1 MASVSLS
8 DFLSTCN
15 LKSFIDQFVE
25 EGITRIEDIED
36 LTSSKLADFGFS
48 ETQTLRLFRYFN
60 QWKSSPSGETV
71 QAAVDPGQ
79 SAPETEI
86 QDKVMDKPEKQGH
99 SQLIKEKVS
108 VPLGQGFFNKLGGS
122 GTAMDKNQLK
132 KLYKGLWY
140 ENPNTLKH
148 KLSNSFILEMTHSR
162 FTNFKTQRELEA
174 WARKEREARL
184 EILFAV
190 HDLDD
195 RLARES
201 AYFKNKNILWQ
212 MSQLKLK
219 YPVVNAIVFPVS
231 RANAEFMS
239 LYVTELK
246 PILNKVNSLLEKC
259 QSAFDSTFSSQGN
272 VPQSNKE
279 ANNFYQKVL
288 KRMTRVK
295 STVVAEVERI
305 EEIMRNL
312 PEKQQAD
319 LAKAVATRKTKYNK
333 RKDSRRNRRDALKKR
348 KIENS
353 PDSQEH
359 DTPTES
365 GLISKPSEKPS
376 KWQDET
382 ATVSVHTPTE
392 SELIS
397 KPSENPSKQQ
407 DETATVSVDQS
418 SDITSE
424 DDYGKKFGWSDSDD
438 NSILSVPAAVD
449 ALDEDISDDD
459 DASLSPLSPDEY
471 M

>member
-1 MASVSLS
+1 M
-8 DFLSTCN
+8 
-15 LKSFIDQFVE
+15 
-25 EGITRIEDIED
+25 
-36 LTSSKLADFGFS
+36 
-48 ETQTLRLFRYFN
+48 FRYFN
-60 QWKSSPSGETV
+60 QWESSGKTV

-86 QDKVMDKPEKQGH
+86 HDKLMDKPEKQGH
-99 SQLIKEKVS
+99 GQLIKGKVS
-108 VPLGQGFFNKLGGS
+108 VPLGQGFFNKLGGI

-132 KLYKGLWY
+132 KLYKGLWN

-148 KLSNSFILEMTHSR
+148 ELSNSFILEMTHSR
-162 FTNFKTQRELEA
+162 STNFKTQRELET

-195 RLARES
+195 RFARES
-201 AYFKNKNILWQ
+201 AYFKNKHILWQ
-212 MSQLKLK
+212 MSQVKLK

-239 LYVTELK
+239 LYGTELK
-246 PILNKVNSLLEKC
+246 PILNKVSSRLEKC
-259 QSAFDSTFSSQGN
+259 QSAFDTTFSSKGK

-279 ANNFYQKVL
+279 ANNFYHKVL

-312 PEKQQAD
+312 PERQQAN
-319 LAKAVATRKTKYNK
+319 LAKAVAIRKTKYNK
-333 RKDSRRNRRDALKKR
+333 RKDTRKNRRDALKKR

-359 DTPTES
+359 NTPTES
-365 GLISKPSEKPS
+365 QLISKPSEKPS
-376 KWQDET
+376 KRQDEI
-382 ATVSVHTPTE
+382 ATVSVDVLTE

-397 KPSENPSKQQ
+397 KPSENPIKQQ
-407 DETATVSVDQS
+407 DETATVSVYQS
-418 SDITSE
+418 SDTISE
-424 DDYGKKFGWSDSDD
+424 DDYGKNFDGQTVMITVFCLFQQQLMHLTRTLVMMMMHHYHHCLLMNTCKQVLFK
-438 NSILSVPAAVD
+438 SILTC
-449 ALDEDISDDD
+449 AL
-459 DASLSPLSPDEY
+459 
-471 M
+471 